1 MLAVAIVLCSILAA
15 VLVYEFVYYPLWK
28 ARIIDVSLSE
38 LNSRPRDFDSLRVR
52 LHGYIADTYYK
63 PRYVLLDSNG
73 TNEVF
78 LDWISWKTNYSE
90 YYLDYML
97 RKRDYS
103 EYYLEII
110 DLQPYV
116 SYVYDSSREPDLVLE
131 PQLVE
136 IVGLVYYNGL
146 ACDVPLFTV
155 NVEKV
160 QRL

>member
-1 MLAVAIVLCSILAA
+1 M
-15 VLVYEFVYYPLWK
+15 VYEFVFYPLWK

-38 LNSRPRDFDSLRVR
+38 LNSRPRDFDGLRVR

-63 PRYVLLDSNG
+63 PRYVLRDSNG

-78 LDWISWKTNYSE
+78 LDYMSWKRNDSSE
-90 YYLDYML
+90 VFWFM
-97 RKRDYS
+97 S
-103 EYYLEII
+103 HGTANYYLEII

-116 SYVYDSSREPDLVLE
+116 AYVYDSSWELILVPE